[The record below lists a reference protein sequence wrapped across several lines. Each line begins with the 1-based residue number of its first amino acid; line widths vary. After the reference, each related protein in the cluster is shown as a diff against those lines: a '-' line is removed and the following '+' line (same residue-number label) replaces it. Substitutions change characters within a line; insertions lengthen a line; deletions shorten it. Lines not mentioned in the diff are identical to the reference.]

1 MGRTKSEGRDWAFCV
16 PGASRFGKLC
26 VKPQILFPIPCSM
39 KSNKSKAPAAPRAAK
54 FWPALGF
61 AAITGSRAT
70 TGPMFLSD
78 YLSNRALAP
87 GMAKSPLRF
96 LAKPGVASLLK
107 VLTAGELVGD
117 KLPFTPNRT
126 VPQQLSTRA
135 ASGALVGATWYKSQ
149 GGSALKGALVGSLG
163 AVAATFLTFYLRK
176 SISEKT
182 GINTSTIGVGEDA
195 LVLAGG
201 VALSPKP
208 KR

>member
-1 MGRTKSEGRDWAFCV
+1 MKATKS
-16 PGASRFGKLC
+16 S
-26 VKPQILFPIPCSM
+26 
-39 KSNKSKAPAAPRAAK
+39 APAAPRAAK

-61 AAITGSRAT
+61 AALAGSRAASAPT
-70 TGPMFLSD
+70 FLSD
-78 YLSNRALAP
+78 YLSHRALAP
-87 GMAKSPLRF
+87 GMASSPLRF

-107 VLTAGELVGD
+107 VLTAAELVGD
-117 KLPFTPNRT
+117 KLPATPNRT

-176 SISEKT
+176 GLSEKT
-182 GINTSTIGVGEDA
+182 GLNTSTIGAGEDA

-201 VALSPKP
+201 VALTPRP

>member
-1 MGRTKSEGRDWAFCV
+1 
-16 PGASRFGKLC
+16 
-26 VKPQILFPIPCSM
+26 M
-39 KSNKSKAPAAPRAAK
+39 KSKQLKTPAAPRAAK

-70 TGPMFLSD
+70 SGPMFLAD

-87 GMAKSPLRF
+87 GMAKSPLRL

-107 VLTAGELVGD
+107 VLTAGEIIGD
-117 KLPFTPNRT
+117 KLPNTPNRI

-149 GGSALKGALVGSLG
+149 GGSALKGALVGILG
-163 AVAATFLTFYLRK
+163 TVAATFLTYYLRK
-176 SISEKT
+176 GISAKT
-182 GINTSTIGVGEDA
+182 GIATSTIGAGEDA

-201 VALSPKP
+201 VALSPRP

>member
-1 MGRTKSEGRDWAFCV
+1 
-16 PGASRFGKLC
+16 
-26 VKPQILFPIPCSM
+26 M
-39 KSNKSKAPAAPRAAK
+39 KSKKLSSSAAPRAAK

-70 TGPMFLSD
+70 SGPTFLSD
-78 YLSNRALAP
+78 YLSRRALAP

-96 LAKPGVASLLK
+96 LAKPGVASVLK

-117 KLPFTPNRT
+117 KLPNTPNRT
-126 VPQQLSTRA
+126 VPQQLTTRA

-149 GGSALKGALVGSLG
+149 GGSAFTGALVGSLG

-182 GINTSTIGVGEDA
+182 GIDIATVGAGEDA
-195 LVLAGG
+195 LVLASG

>member
-1 MGRTKSEGRDWAFCV
+1 MKASKSAY
-16 PGASRFGKLC
+16 
-26 VKPQILFPIPCSM
+26 
-39 KSNKSKAPAAPRAAK
+39 PAAPSAAK

-61 AAITGSRAT
+61 AALTGSRAT
-70 TGPMFLSD
+70 SGPTFLSS
-78 YLSNRALAP
+78 YLSQRALAP
-87 GMAKSPLRF
+87 GLAGSPLRF

-117 KLPFTPNRT
+117 KLPNTPNRT
-126 VPQQLSTRA
+126 VPQQLTTRA
-135 ASGALVGATWYKSQ
+135 ASGALVGATWYKAQ

-176 SISEKT
+176 GISQKT
-182 GINTSTIGVGEDA
+182 GLDIATVGAGEDA

-201 VALSPKP
+201 VALSPRP